1 MRKILIILILM
12 AAGTAAIAQNKAYL
26 FSYFKNNGE
35 DGLHL
40 AYSLDGLKW
49 KAFNHDSSVL
59 KPMVAKDKL
68 MRDPC
73 IIKGA
78 DGLFHMVWTVS
89 WKDKGIGYA
98 SSPDLIH
105 WSSQQFIPVM
115 AKETTA
121 LNCWAPEITY
131 NGQEKNYMIYWA
143 TTIPGRFPKTDQ
155 EGEKNHRIY
164 YVTTKDFKTY
174 SATKLLYEKGFN
186 VIDATIQKSGKRYV
200 MFLKNETKNPVV
212 DKNIRLAFS
221 NKLTGEYGT
230 ASKPI
235 TGNYWAEGPTAIQ
248 IHRKWIVYF
257 DKYTEHRYG
266 AVQSVDLNS
275 WTDISD
281 QIDMPNG
288 IRHGTVLTIT
298 KQELNKLNAYYGEP
312 FKLNNGLALTPQM
325 GWNSWNSI
333 KKEPSEAVINEMADA
348 MVSSGLKAAG
358 YNYVNIDDFWS
369 TGRDEHGNIIVDTA
383 KFPHGMK
390 AVADYIHSK
399 GLKAGIY
406 TNIGTKANYPTL
418 ASGDFYAQDMKT
430 FADWG
435 FDYVKVDVNFAA
447 VRTEEA
453 YKKEFTEVSRAV
465 KYSGRPMLLSMCN
478 QGGRNYWNWASALGN
493 SWRVG
498 SDIDHSPKGA
508 KTQWEGVLYELNQ
521 SAQHPEI
528 AGPGHWNDADMMLVG
543 VGDDGGRL
551 KVMNSD
557 EQKAHFSM
565 WCMIASPL
573 IMGNDIRNINPEAL
587 AILTNKEAISVNQD
601 VLGIQGKLVTE
612 PKDGLQVW
620 VKPLK
625 KRRYAVALF
634 NRTDANATITC
645 DFLKAGLPLNL
656 KIRDIWTH
664 ASLGKFTGRYTHT
677 IPAHGVQ
684 MLIVH

>member
-1 MRKILIILILM
+1 MVG
-12 AAGTAAIAQNKAYL
+12 GTAAIAQNKAYL

-49 KAFNHDSSVL
+49 QALNNDSSVL
-59 KPMVAKDKL
+59 KPMVAKDRL

-105 WSSQQFIPVM
+105 WSPQQFIPVM
-115 AKETTA
+115 AKERAA
-121 LNCWAPEITY
+121 LNCWAPEIIY
-131 NGQEKNYMIYWA
+131 NAEEKNYMIYWA
-143 TTIPGRFPKTDQ
+143 TTIPGRFPKTD
-155 EGEKNHRIY
+155 EDGEKNHRIY
-164 YVTTKDFKTY
+164 YVTTRDFKTY
-174 SATKLLYEKGFN
+174 SETKLLYDQNFN
-186 VIDATIQKSGKRYV
+186 VIDATIQKAGKRYV
-200 MFLKNETKNPVV
+200 MFLKNETKKPVAE
-212 DKNIRLAFS
+212 KNIRLAFS
-221 NKLTGEYGT
+221 GKLTGGYGA
-230 ASKPI
+230 ASEPI
-235 TGNYWAEGPTAIQ
+235 TGKYWAEGPTAIQ
-248 IHRKWIVYF
+248 IKGKWIVYF
-257 DKYTEHRYG
+257 DKYTNHHYG
-266 AVQSVDLNS
+266 AVQSADLKT

-281 QIDMPNG
+281 QLDMPKG

-298 KQELNKLNAYYGEP
+298 RQKLSKLTAYYSTP
-312 FKLNNGLALTPQM
+312 FSLDNGLALTPQM

-333 KKEPSEAVINEMADA
+333 KKEPTEAVIKQMADA
-348 MVSSGLKAAG
+348 IVSSGLKDAG
-358 YNYVNIDDFWS
+358 YNYVNIDDFWC
-369 TGRDEHGNIIVDTA
+369 TGRDEQGNIMVDSV

-406 TNIGTKANYPTL
+406 TNIGTKSNYATL
-418 ASGDFYAQDMKT
+418 ASGGFYAQDMKT

-453 YKKEFTEVSRAV
+453 YKTEFTEVSRAV
-465 KYSGRPMLLSMCN
+465 KYSGGRMLLSICN
-478 QGGRNYWNWASALGN
+478 QGGRNYWNWAPALGN

-498 SDIDHSPKGA
+498 GDIDHSPKGA
-508 KTQWEGVLYELNQ
+508 KTQWDGVIYELDL
-521 SAQHPEI
+521 SAQHQEI

-551 KVMNSD
+551 KVMTTE

-573 IMGNDIRNINPEAL
+573 IMGNDLRNIGAEAL
-587 AILTNKEAISVNQD
+587 AILTNKEAIGVNQD
-601 VLGIQGKLVTE
+601 ALGIQGKLAWE
-612 PKDGLQVW
+612 PQPGLQVW
-620 VKPLK
+620 VKPLQGHK
-625 KRRYAVALF
+625 YAVALF
-634 NRTDANATITC
+634 NRTDASATITC
-645 DFLKAGLPLNL
+645 DFLKAGLPLKL
-656 KIRDIWTH
+656 TVRDIWKH
-664 ASLGKFTGRYTHT
+664 ISLGKFTGIYTHT
-677 IPAHGVQ
+677 VTAHGVQ
-684 MLIVH
+684 LLIVQ